1 MSNEV
6 VLKVE
11 YIVDRDDMTDDEY
24 QEQEERVFFVTKEMI
39 MELVEE
45 NADFNSGEW
54 LCGENF
60 FITKP

>member
-24 QEQEERVFFVTKEMI
+24 QAQEELHLKEI
-39 MELVEE
+39 NNHLSPTH
-45 NADFNSGEW
+45 FLRFRG
-54 LCGENF
+54 
-60 FITKP
+60 

>member
-24 QEQEERVFFVTKEMI
+24 QEQEEKVFFVTQEMI
-39 MELVEE
+39 MALVEE
-45 NADFNSGEW
+45 NGDFNPGEY
-54 LCGENF
+54 LCTQNF

>member
-24 QEQEERVFFVTKEMI
+24 QAQEEKVFFVTQEMI
-39 MELVEE
+39 MLLVEE
-45 NADFNSGEW
+45 YADFNPGEY
-54 LCGENF
+54 LCGQNF

>member
-24 QEQEERVFFVTKEMI
+24 QEQEERVFFVTQEMI
-39 MELVEE
+39 MALVEE
-45 NADFNSGEW
+45 NGDIKPGEY
-54 LCGENF
+54 LCNQNLY
-60 FITKP
+60 ITKP